1 MADYAACFA
10 RRLRL
15 LRRQSGLTQKE
26 LAHFLGFSEKTVSKW
41 ECTASVPPVDVLFRI
56 AGFFHT
62 SVENLFQPDVHYFL
76 GIDGGGT
83 KTDLLLTDDRGNEI
97 RSLQASGC
105 NPMDIGFDSAADL
118 LKHAIYD
125 ICGDIPLSSVYA
137 FAGIAGGT
145 SAGMQERLRT
155 FFESLHFKAFA
166 NDTDNLNSIA
176 IGLGKRDGILVTL
189 GTGICAFIQKDRRLR
204 RIAGWGYLID
214 NGGSG
219 YNLGRDALNAY
230 FCALDGTAPP
240 TSLTQHIDSI
250 LPGGAHQI
258 MAYIYS
264 GGKKAV
270 AAFAPAVFAAIEEQ
284 DAIAESIL
292 KRNVLAVT
300 HIIETAAKDFGNE
313 RIPVVLAGGLTKQ
326 PSFLAGIRETIEH
339 PERFVFQVPD
349 RKPVYGAVA
358 LARELAE
365 KER

>member
-1 MADYAACFA
+1 MADYADSFA

-15 LRRQSGLTQKE
+15 LREQSGLTQKE
-26 LAHFLGFSEKTVSKW
+26 LARVLDFSEKTISKW
-41 ECTASVPPVDVLFRI
+41 ECAASIPSIDVLFRI
-56 AGFFHT
+56 AGFFQT
-62 SVENLFQPDVHYFL
+62 TIENLFQSNVSYFL

-83 KTDLLLTDDRGNEI
+83 KTDLLLTDDQGNEI
-97 RSLQASGC
+97 RSLQVSGC

-125 ICGDIPLSSVYA
+125 VCGDIPLSSVYA

-145 SAGMQERLRT
+145 SGGMQELLHT
-155 FFESLHFKAFA
+155 FFRSLHFKNFA

-176 IGLGKRDGILVTL
+176 AGLGKHDGIMVTL
-189 GTGICAFIQKDRRLR
+189 GTGICAFIQKDRRQR

-230 FCALDGTAPP
+230 FCALDGTASP
-240 TSLTQHIDSI
+240 TALTQHIDSI
-250 LPGGAHQI
+250 FPGGTQKI
-258 MAYIYS
+258 MGYIYS
-264 GGKKAV
+264 EGKKAV
-270 AAFAPAVFAAIEEQ
+270 ASFAPAVFAAIAEQ

-292 KRNVLAVT
+292 QRNICAIT
-300 HIIETAAKDFGNE
+300 HIIETAARDFGIE
-313 RIPVVLAGGLTKQ
+313 KIPVVLAGGLTKQ
-326 PSFLAGIRETIEH
+326 PLVLARIQETIH
-339 PERFVFQVPD
+339 RPERFVFQVLD